1 MNKYLISI
9 NIRISVGKSNEYYIN
24 IYNNLF
30 ARVSNI
36 VEEKEFRIYPGKQRI
51 DGIHV
56 FSINSVIKAKE
67 EDKILFEDFLK
78 QEKEIYSFKIIKE

>member
-30 ARVSNI
+30 TRVSNI

-51 DGIHV
+51 NNIHV
-56 FSINSVIKAKE
+56 FSINSIINANE

>member
-1 MNKYLISI
+1 MNKYIISI
-9 NIRISVGKSNEYYIN
+9 NIRVSVGKPNEYYIN

-30 ARVSNI
+30 ARVPNI

-51 DGIHV
+51 DNIHV

-67 EDKILFEDFLK
+67 EDKNLFEEFLK
-78 QEKEIYSFKIIKE
+78 QEKEIYSFKIIEE